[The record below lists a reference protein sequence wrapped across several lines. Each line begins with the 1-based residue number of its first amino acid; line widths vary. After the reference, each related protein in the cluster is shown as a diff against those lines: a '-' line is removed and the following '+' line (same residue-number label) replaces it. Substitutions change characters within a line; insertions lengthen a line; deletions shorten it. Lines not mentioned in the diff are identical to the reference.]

1 MRSGKLR
8 TIIRQYRIWK
18 SVLLKSSYK
27 ALFYTGSGIFWLN
40 SDAEARMVIQDC
52 KGVTANAVSQK
63 EVPFEIRLLHL
74 ITVVLFKPLEGSMLG
89 RFHRIDQP
97 VALDDIAAGFVTGQP
112 LNTSRF

>member
-40 SDAEARMVIQDC
+40 SDAEPRMVIQDC
-52 KGVTANAVSQK
+52 KGVTANAVSQE
-63 EVPFEIRLLHL
+63 EVPFEIRLPHL
-74 ITVVLFKPLEGSMLG
+74 IAVVLFKPLEGRMLG
-89 RFHRIDQP
+89 SFHRIDQ
-97 VALDDIAAGFVTGQP
+97 AITLDDVAAGFVAGQP
-112 LNTSRF
+112 LNASRF

>member
-8 TIIRQYRIWK
+8 TIIRQHRIWK

-40 SDAEARMVIQDC
+40 SDAEPRMVIQDC
-52 KGVTANAVSQK
+52 KGVTANAVSQE
-63 EVPFEIRLLHL
+63 EVPFEIRLPHL
-74 ITVVLFKPLEGSMLG
+74 IAVVPFETLERGVFC
-89 RFHRIDQP
+89 RFRRIDQT
-97 VALDDIAAGFVTGQP
+97 VALDDVAAGFVTGQP